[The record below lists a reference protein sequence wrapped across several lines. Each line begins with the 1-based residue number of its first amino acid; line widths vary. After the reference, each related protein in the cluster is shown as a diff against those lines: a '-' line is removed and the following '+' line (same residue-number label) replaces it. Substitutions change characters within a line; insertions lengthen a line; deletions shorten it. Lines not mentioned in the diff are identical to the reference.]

1 MARSPLLRSLSL
13 WVLLGALMFL
23 GLGRGLWTPDE
34 PREAEIGR
42 EMRLDPGFV
51 PHLNGKPF
59 FEKPPLYY
67 WALAGSYAIS
77 SPSQAS
83 ARAVSGIFGLL
94 TLVLLFCWARRAAG
108 TSVAHAAVFLL
119 AVSVQ
124 FFQSTHWVLLDPP
137 LMAFVTLALWGAWEA
152 VRSPGRAPWW
162 SLLMFYGGVSLAIW
176 TKGLVG
182 LAIPAAGILL
192 FAALAGRGAA
202 DALGRFRPFV
212 GVPLTALFIALC
224 LGAFYLAEGQEALV
238 QLVWVNHVL
247 RFVKPSTTGH
257 AQPFYYYAQTVPVAV
272 MPWLMVLLA
281 LFRPS
286 FWRDRAD
293 GSAFQLRAYLAAV
306 SAGGVL
312 LLSLATTKRETYLL
326 PILPSLSLLM
336 AVALEEAWRKSAED
350 LASAER
356 WLFGRIQPVLL
367 SLWGIALPV
376 SVAIYTR
383 SLRPTTVVLGAA
395 GLLAGIAG
403 VHWGF
408 RGDLRRAWEAHRA
421 SAVVLC
427 LSALFL
433 VVPIMELQKD
443 MAPFARWTG
452 FTVPGHDPIAALG
465 ADETLCG
472 IIPFTTGRP
481 LEPLSAER
489 LSALAASG
497 AAPSFLVEQRGGDPD
512 KTDLPAL
519 GYALLREQRFGT
531 GRSLRLWTLN
541 HPTEPAHP

>member
-1 MARSPLLRSLSL
+1 MARSPLLRSLL
-13 WVLLGALMFL
+13 FWALLGALMFL

-67 WALAGSYAIS
+67 WALAGSYAIAGT
-77 SPSQAS
+77 SQAS
-83 ARAVSGIFGLL
+83 ARAVSGLFGLL
-94 TLVLLFCWARRAAG
+94 TLVVLFFWARRAAG
-108 TSVAHAAVFLL
+108 SLAAHTAVFLL

-137 LMAFVTLALWGAWEA
+137 LMAFVTVALWGAWEA
-152 VRSPGRAPWW
+152 VRSATRAPWW
-162 SLLMFYGGVSLAIW
+162 SLLMFYGGLSLATW

-182 LAIPAAGILL
+182 LAMPVAGILL
-192 FAALAGRGAA
+192 FAALAGRGAPHV
-202 DALGRFRPFV
+202 LGRFRPLV
-212 GVPLTALFIALC
+212 GVPLMTVFIALC
-224 LGAFYLAEGQEALV
+224 LGAFYFAEGREALV

-247 RFVKPSTTGH
+247 RFVKPTTTGH
-257 AQPFYYYAQTVPVAV
+257 SQPFYYYAQTLLVAV
-272 MPWLMVLLA
+272 LPWLMVFLA
-281 LFRPS
+281 LFRPA
-286 FWRDRAD
+286 FWRDRSD
-293 GSAFQLRAYLAAV
+293 EGAFQFKTYLAAV
-306 SAGGVL
+306 SAGAVL

-326 PILPSLSLLM
+326 PILPSLALLM
-336 AVALEEAWRKSAED
+336 AVALEDAWRKAPEE
-350 LASAER
+350 LAAGER
-356 WLFGRIQPVLL
+356 WLFGRLQPVLL

-376 SVAIYTR
+376 SVALYTK
-383 SLRPTTVVLGAA
+383 SLRPATVVLAMA

-433 VVPIMELQKD
+433 VVPIMEPQKD

-452 FTVPGHDPIAALG
+452 FTVPGHGPIAALG

-481 LEPLSAER
+481 VEPLSAER
-489 LSALAASG
+489 LGALAGSG
-497 AAPSFLVEQRGGDPD
+497 EAPAFLIEQRGGDHE

-519 GYALLREQRFGT
+519 GYALLREQRFGA
-531 GRSLRLWTLN
+531 GRSLRLWKLN